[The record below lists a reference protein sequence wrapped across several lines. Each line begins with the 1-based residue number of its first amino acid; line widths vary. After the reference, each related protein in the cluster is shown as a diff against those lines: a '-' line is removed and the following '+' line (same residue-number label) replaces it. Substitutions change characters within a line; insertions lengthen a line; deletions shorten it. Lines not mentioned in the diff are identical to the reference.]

1 MSKEK
6 EIATLLEIIANK
18 LDILI
23 AIKKSDVV
31 RRVANKNK
39 EEKK

>member
-1 MSKEK
+1 MNREK
-6 EIATLLEIIANK
+6 EIITLLEMIANK

-31 RRVANKNK
+31 RRVTNENKGD
-39 EEKK
+39 KK